1 MSGSSSSSSRATKL
15 RRLCANARV
24 SHQTLSDIVRHL
36 RADPSL
42 LEQDCSRFALRRS
55 IEALWS
61 EVGYRE
67 VLELASGDPFEWDCL
82 SLPRVLQYLCRVSDN
97 FRGAVRD
104 TWECHPCTA
113 DSPWHLIV
121 YGDECVPGNVL
132 RLDNRRKF
140 FSVYVSVREFGP
152 TLLKHEHMWLPLAA
166 IRSSI
171 AKDIP
176 GGISRCFRQL
186 FRRWFLVDKVS
197 SDGVLLDLAIPGSQH
212 ARIHFRLGNVLADG
226 DAYRAIWSAKGAAG
240 KLPCLLCKSVLT
252 ERTTSRYLVHI
263 SCPHAEKF
271 DLASNED
278 IWEKAD
284 KLTASSAET
293 KKFHAALQM
302 TLGLTYSPSGLLW
315 DEELR
320 PFVKPVD
327 VITLDPMHGLISNG
341 VAQNEASLL
350 LQALALHGVTWEH
363 IRSFVSSGWHFCRAL
378 GSPKV
383 LLESFSSAREKAFR
397 SDWGFKATASEM
409 LVLCPI
415 LQYFVHR
422 VVHHPVQEV
431 LQDRAKQEH
440 FRGLASGMADK
451 IDSFDKLC
459 RVMRLV
465 GLIKLGSASA
475 DDLATAMTS
484 HALAF
489 QRAYPDAVVKPKNH
503 YILHVPMHVARDRV
517 LLDTFVG
524 ERKHGSMKRQADCIK
539 NTGTFE
545 RTLLGRALNVQAA
558 WLEDPANLR
567 DGLLSPSEGPA
578 QAMSD
583 GCQAIAAS
591 LRWGGTCFH
600 AGDCILVNG
609 VAHILVAGAVWDDS
623 LCIVAH
629 RYVPAGEAI
638 SQPHLKSWVCF
649 IDSYC
654 HSLFGLACC
663 FDVCASF
670 GPVSV

>member
-1 MSGSSSSSSRATKL
+1 MLCMLPSIACQPQLCRTLKMSGDRATKL
-15 RRLCANARV
+15 RRLCANASV
-24 SHQTLSDIVRHL
+24 SHKTLSDIVSHL
-36 RADPSL
+36 RANPCL

-67 VLELASGDPFEWDCL
+67 VLELDSGGPFEWDCL
-82 SLPRVLQYLCRVSDN
+82 SLPRVLQFLCRVSES

-104 TWECHPCTA
+104 TWGCLPCTA

-171 AKDIP
+171 AKDTQ
-176 GGISRCFRQL
+176 GGISCFMRQL
-186 FRRWFLVDKVS
+186 FRRWFLVDKVG

-212 ARIHFRLGNVLADG
+212 ARLHFRLGNVLADG

-240 KLPCLLCKSVLT
+240 KLPCLLCKNVLVD
-252 ERTTSRYLVHI
+252 RTASRYLVHI

-284 KLTASSAET
+284 KLTASSAGT
-293 KKFHAALQM
+293 KASHSKLQM
-302 TLGLTYSPSGLLW
+302 ALGLTYSPSGLLW

-320 PFVKPVD
+320 PFARPVD
-327 VITLDPMHGLISNG
+327 TITLDPMHGLISNG
-341 VAQNEASLL
+341 VAQNETSLL
-350 LQALALHGVTWEH
+350 LWALAAHGVTWGH

-383 LLESFSSAREKAFR
+383 LLECFASAREKAFHND
-397 SDWGFKATASEM
+397 SGFKATASEM
-409 LVLCPI
+409 LLLCPV
-415 LQYFVHR
+415 LQYFLHR
-422 VVHHPVQEV
+422 VV
-431 LQDRAKQEH
+431 
-440 FRGLASGMADK
+440 GLASGMADQ
-451 IDSFDKLC
+451 IGSFDKLC

-475 DDLATAMTS
+475 DELATAMKS

-489 QRAYPDAVVKPKNH
+489 QHAYPDAGVKPKNH

-524 ERKHGSMKRQADCIK
+524 ERKHGSMKRQAECIK

-578 QAMSD
+578 QAMPA

-591 LRWGGTCFH
+591 LRWGGTCLH
-600 AGDCILVNG
+600 SGDCVLVNS
-609 VAHILVAGAVWDDS
+609 VAHMLVAGAVWDDS

-629 RYVPAGEAI
+629 RFIRAGEAI
-638 SQPHLKSWVCF
+638 SQPHMRSC

-654 HSLFGLACC
+654 HSLFGLASC
-663 FDVCASF
+663 FDFCALC